1 MVLLFRPIR
10 HILQS
15 IIAKGGDEVRLLK
28 CYGEECLK
36 SKNKFPKEELYEH
49 KGKNYCKKCYEKKK
63 EYDKDYDHLCKYI
76 CEIFNCDY
84 VDPYIK
90 SQIKQFNK
98 TGFTLKGI
106 RSTLWYIVNVLK
118 IKLKREYGIAI
129 VKYQYYSAKKYA
141 EEKNNQ
147 KTQVKKK
154 EEIEVITRYV
164 NIDRFRANKPKKK
177 FSLEDINIE
186 GE

>member
-1 MVLLFRPIR
+1 M
-10 HILQS
+10 
-15 IIAKGGDEVRLLK
+15 RLLK
-28 CYGEECLK
+28 CYGDCDK
-36 SKNKFPKEELYEH
+36 KYPKEELEKH
-49 KGKNYCKKCYEKKK
+49 KGKNYCQGCLGKVLER
-63 EYDKDYDHLCKYI
+63 DKDYEDLCKYI
-76 CEIFNCDY
+76 CEIFRCPY
-84 VDPYIK
+84 VNPYIK
-90 SQIKQFNK
+90 KQIGDFEKG
-98 TGFTLKGI
+98 GFTLKGM
-106 RSTLWYIVNVLK
+106 RSTLKYITCVLK
-118 IKLKREYGIAI
+118 VQLKEEYGIAM
-129 VKYQYYSAKKYA
+129 VRYKYYEAKKYA